1 MGGSVSKILGKV
13 EDEIKDIGRK
23 IDDEILQPVKDG
35 VVDFAQEIGDVAE
48 DVVTSPLGQIAI
60 SVAFPTYAPYI
71 NAAAKVATGQK
82 LDAYD
87 FVALGVQGYSDIQG
101 GKFKV
106 DPKIQKAAKAA
117 ARIADGA
124 DAKTVL
130 IGEYGKEWIKDLGID
145 TQVKTAVSDIVGE
158 DNYNWLQDN
167 IDFEQASADL
177 IAGEQPLRMLSNQFG
192 DDIANYIGGEDPN
205 LQALGYAGIRTAVGL
220 DEGLSPEKALLRG
233 AKEYHERGG
242 KLPEFDVELGNV
254 DFDVFGNIADSINLD
269 LSGLDLGITDY
280 FKNIDLDLP
289 DLLPK
294 YGWQGLSDLDID
306 WKKFDLSGYDIKD
319 FGDMSLPDIKDL
331 GIDLKDINLDLPKLA
346 LAMRG
351 REMEQV
357 DQAPE
362 EEEDILARTTDNELL
377 AQDEGTPFSRQV
389 LERTL

>member
-1 MGGSVSKILGKV
+1 MGLFSGITRA
-13 EDEIKDIGRK
+13 IKKIGRK
-23 IDDEILQPVKDG
+23 IDDEILQPVKDT

-60 SVAFPTYAPYI
+60 SVAFPQYAPYI

-87 FVALGVQGYSDIQG
+87 FVALGVQGYSDIN
-101 GKFKV
+101 KIKI

-177 IAGEQPLRMLSNQFG
+177 IAGEQPLRILSNQFG

-242 KLPEFDVELGNV
+242 KLPEFDVELGMP
-254 DFDVFGNIADSINLD
+254 DIDIFGNIADSINLD

-289 DLLPK
+289 DLLPN
-294 YGWQGLSDLDID
+294 YGWQGLADLDID

-377 AQDEGTPFSRQV
+377 AQDESTPFSRQV

>member
-1 MGGSVSKILGKV
+1 MGLFSGITRTIRK
-13 EDEIKDIGRK
+13 IGRK
-23 IDDEILQPVKDG
+23 IDDEILQPVKDT

-87 FVALGVQGYSDIQG
+87 FVALGVQGYSDIN
-101 GKFKV
+101 KIKI

-145 TQVKTAVSDIVGE
+145 TQVKSAVSNVVGE

-177 IAGEQPLRMLSNQFG
+177 IAGEQPLRILSNQFG

-242 KLPEFDVELGNV
+242 KLPEFDVELGMP
-254 DFDVFGNIADSINLD
+254 DIDIFGNIADSINLD

-289 DLLPK
+289 DLLPN

-306 WKKFDLSGYDIKD
+306 WKQFDLSGYDIKD

>member
-87 FVALGVQGYSDIQG
+87 FVALGVQGYSDIN
-101 GKFKV
+101 KIKI

-130 IGEYGKEWIKDLGID
+130 MGEYGKEWIKDLGID
-145 TQVKTAVSDIVGE
+145 TQIKTAVSDIVGE

-242 KLPEFDVELGNV
+242 KLPEFDVELGMP
-254 DFDVFGNIADSINLD
+254 DIDIFGNIADSINLD
-269 LSGLDLGITDY
+269 LNGLDLGITDY

-289 DLLPK
+289 DLLPN
-294 YGWQGLSDLDID
+294 YGWQGLADLDID

>member
-106 DPKIQKAAKAA
+106 DPTIQKAAKAA

-130 IGEYGKEWIKDLGID
+130 MGEYGKEWIKDLGID
-145 TQVKTAVSDIVGE
+145 TQIKTAVSDIVGE

-242 KLPEFDVELGNV
+242 KLPEFDVELGMP
-254 DFDVFGNIADSINLD
+254 DIDIFGNIADSINLD

-289 DLLPK
+289 DLLPN
-294 YGWQGLSDLDID
+294 YGWQGLADLDID

-377 AQDEGTPFSRQV
+377 AQDEGIPFSRQV

>member
-106 DPKIQKAAKAA
+106 DPTIQKAAKAA

-130 IGEYGKEWIKDLGID
+130 MGEYGKEWIKDLGID
-145 TQVKTAVSDIVGE
+145 TQIKTAVSDIVGE

-177 IAGEQPLRMLSNQFG
+177 IAGEQPLRILSNQFG

-242 KLPEFDVELGNV
+242 KLPEFDVELGMP
-254 DFDVFGNIADSINLD
+254 DIDIFGNIADSINLD

-289 DLLPK
+289 DLLPN
-294 YGWQGLSDLDID
+294 YGWQGLADLDID

-377 AQDEGTPFSRQV
+377 AQDEGIPFSRQV

>member
-1 MGGSVSKILGKV
+1 MGLFSGITRT
-13 EDEIKDIGRK
+13 IKKIGRK
-23 IDDEILQPVKDG
+23 IDDEILQPVKDT

-87 FVALGVQGYSDIQG
+87 FVALGVQGYSDIN
-101 GKFKV
+101 KIKI

-130 IGEYGKEWIKDLGID
+130 MGEYGKEWIKDLGID

-242 KLPEFDVELGNV
+242 KLPEFDIELGMP
-254 DFDVFGNIADSINLD
+254 DIDIFGNIADSINLD

-289 DLLPK
+289 DLLPN
-294 YGWQGLSDLDID
+294 YGWQGLADLDID
-306 WKKFDLSGYDIKD
+306 WKQFDLSGYDIKD